1 MTPTLMTQRTMLPTT
16 SLSRKTT
23 FLLTVELLLF
33 TLVACGSSVPTAPAS
48 STAPAVGPAATDS
61 LLRQT
66 KVQIREATNE
76 GSIDSLKQAR
86 AWAKQATKGEREAL
100 AHYYAALADF
110 RMVNQ
115 IPEDD
120 EDRREQVME
129 DAISHL
135 KRATEIDSTMTDAWA
150 LLSGCYG
157 QIMNPMQG
165 MSLGPKSNEAME
177 AAKEHGPDNP
187 RVWIIDGTSDFYT
200 PSMFGGDK
208 EQALKKFKKA
218 ARLAEQESI
227 DDPLMPSW
235 GHAEAHAWI
244 GIAHMNA
251 ERYDEARTAFETA
264 LDINPDYGWVKYVLL
279 PKVKEKQS

>member
-1 MTPTLMTQRTMLPTT
+1 MPSTPPLLRKP
-16 SLSRKTT
+16 SL
-23 FLLTVELLLF
+23 FLTVCLLLIA
-33 TLVACGSSVPTAPAS
+33 LVACGTSTPMAFASAGGPTPK
-48 STAPAVGPAATDS
+48 TATTDS
-61 LLRQT
+61 LVRQAKT
-66 KVQIREATNE
+66 LIREATDN
-76 GSIDSLKQAR
+76 GSINSLKQAR
-86 AWAKQATKGEREAL
+86 AVAEQATNGSENKAL
-100 AHYYAALADF
+100 AHYYVGLANF
-110 RMVNQ
+110 RMINQ

-120 EDRREQVME
+120 EDRREQVIE

-135 KRATEIDSTMTDAWA
+135 KRATEVNETMADAWA

-157 QIMNPMQG
+157 RMMGMNPMRG

-177 AAKEHGPDNP
+177 TAKERSPDNP

-235 GHAEAHAWI
+235 GHAEAYAWI
-244 GIAHMNA
+244 GIAHMDA
-251 ERYDEARTAFETA
+251 ERYDQARTAFETA
-264 LDINPDYGWVKYVLL
+264 LDINPDYGWVKQVLL
-279 PKVKEKQS
+279 PKAKEKQS